1 MIKTEQILRYWFG
14 VLDNELSNKSQSILW
29 YQSTPEIDQEIF
41 SQFNHLYQQSISGK
55 LAHWHDNARS
65 SLAMIILLDQLPRNM
80 FRGTAQAFASDSQAL
95 LTAQKGID
103 RGFDKEL
110 SLIERIF
117 YYHPFEHSEDLSD
130 QQKSVD
136 LFSSLLDEYPSE
148 VHQSVIKSSVNFAQ
162 QHLTIIE
169 QFGRFPHRNQVLNRQ
184 STVAELDYLKTG
196 NSFGQAAKK

>member
-14 VLDNELSNKSQSILW
+14 VLNNELSNQSQSLLW

-41 SQFNHLYQQSISGK
+41 SQFNHLYQQSVSGK

-80 FRGTAQAFASDSQAL
+80 FRGTAQAFASDNKAL
-95 LTAQKGID
+95 LTAQKGIEK
-103 RGFDKEL
+103 GFDKEL

-117 YYHPFEHSEDLSD
+117 YYHPFEHSEDLSI